1 MLLGKLTTRNI
12 FYLMKKKLLLFI
24 LLPLFSMAQ
33 KETLWRLEIPSPG
46 GAIPVHLLLSD
57 DGRAFAINADEKL
70 EFDRVFTV
78 KDTLHLR
85 LELYDLE
92 LILAIKNGKLNG
104 LMNKRGADMLYRQVP
119 FTGTANDPARFK
131 NTRAAQPLAPKY
143 QVTFKN
149 ESSGKESPAI
159 GVFQVDNGKVKGS
172 FLTNTGDYR
181 YLQGNVA
188 GDSLYLSA
196 LGSSAVMYKARIK
209 GDSLTGG
216 TSYTPFGKGS
226 GFSGV
231 KNESYE
237 LPDATKLTFL
247 KEGQERFDF
256 TFKDING
263 RDVSLSDPRF
273 KGKVTVVQILGTW
286 CPNCLDETRFLTE
299 YKKENPL
306 LEVIGL
312 AFERNSEPSFAWPK
326 IGRFIERFGVDYPVL
341 LAGTIQEAGEKLPQL
356 NHVMAFPTSIIVDK
370 KGQVRKIHTGFTG
383 PGTGSYYDQYVKEFA
398 AFVKELQA
406 E

>member
-1 MLLGKLTTRNI
+1 
-12 FYLMKKKLLLFI
+12 MKTKLLFFLF
-24 LLPLFSMAQ
+24 LSFLAAAQ
-33 KETLWRLEIPSPG
+33 KETLWRLEIPSEG
-46 GAIPVHLLLSD
+46 GAIPVHLLLTGD
-57 DGRAFAINADEKL
+57 NRAFAVNADERL

-85 LELYDLE
+85 MDLYDLE
-92 LILAIKNGKLNG
+92 LILVRKNGRLSG
-104 LMNKRGADMLYRQVP
+104 LMNKRGADMLYRQAA
-119 FTGTANDPARFK
+119 FSGTAGDTERFK
-131 NTRAAQPLAPKY
+131 KSSDRMAHALASKY
-143 QVTFKN
+143 QISFIN
-149 ESSGKESPAI
+149 GSSGKESPAI
-159 GVFQVDNGKVKGS
+159 GVFEVSNGHVKGS

-196 LGSSAVMYKARIK
+196 LGSTAVMYKARIK

-216 TSYTPFGKGS
+216 TSFNPFGKGS

-247 KEGQERFDF
+247 KEGEEHFNF

-263 RDVSLSDPRF
+263 REVSLSDPRF

-299 YKKENPL
+299 YKKENTSM
-306 LEVIGL
+306 EVIGL
-312 AFERNSEPSFAWPK
+312 AFERSTEPSFAYPK
-326 IGRFIERFGVDYPVL
+326 IARFIERFGVDYPVL
-341 LAGTIQEAGEKLPQL
+341 LAGTIQEAGRKLPQL
-356 NHVMAFPTSIIVDK
+356 NHVMAFPTSIVVDK
-370 KGQVRKIHTGFTG
+370 NGQVRKIHTGFTG
-383 PGTGSYYDQYVKEFA
+383 PGTGSYYNEYVKEFT
-398 AFVKELQA
+398 AFIRQLQA

>member
-1 MLLGKLTTRNI
+1 
-12 FYLMKKKLLLFI
+12 MKTKLLLFL
-24 LLPLFSMAQ
+24 LLPFWASAQ
-33 KETLWRLEIPSPG
+33 KETLWRLEIPSEG
-46 GAIPVHLLLSD
+46 GAIPVHLLLTED
-57 DGRAFAINADEKL
+57 HRAFAINANEKM
-70 EFDRVFTV
+70 EFDRVFSV

-85 LELYDLE
+85 MDLYDLE

-119 FTGTANDPARFK
+119 FSGVANDTDRFK
-131 NTRAAQPLAPKY
+131 SVPGGASQLLAPKY
-143 QVTFKN
+143 KITFKN
-149 ESSGKESPAI
+149 STSGKESPAI
-159 GVFQVDNGKVKGS
+159 GVFDVNNGKVKGS

-196 LGSSAVMYKARIK
+196 LGSTAVMYKARIS

-216 TSYTPFGKGS
+216 VSYNPFGKGS
-226 GFSGV
+226 EFSGV
-231 KNESYE
+231 KDENYE

-263 RDVSLSDPRF
+263 REVSLSDPRF

-286 CPNCLDETRFLTE
+286 CPNCLDETRFLME
-299 YKKENPL
+299 YKKENPAM
-306 LEVIGL
+306 EVIGL
-312 AFERNSEPSFAWPK
+312 AFERSDEPSFAYPK
-326 IGRFIERFGVDYPVL
+326 IARFIERFGVDYPVL
-341 LAGTIQEAGEKLPQL
+341 LAGTIPEAGSKLPQL
-356 NHVMAFPTSIIVDK
+356 NHVMAFPTSIIVDQN
-370 KGQVRKIHTGFTG
+370 GQVRKIHTGFTG
-383 PGTGSYYDQYVKEFA
+383 PGTGSYYDEYIKEFA

>member
-1 MLLGKLTTRNI
+1 
-12 FYLMKKKLLLFI
+12 MKTKLLFFLF
-24 LLPLFSMAQ
+24 LSFLAAAQ
-33 KETLWRLEIPSPG
+33 KETLWRLEIPSEG
-46 GAIPVHLLLSD
+46 GAIPVHLLLTGD
-57 DGRAFAINADEKL
+57 NRAFAVNADERL

-85 LELYDLE
+85 MDLYDLE
-92 LILAIKNGKLNG
+92 LILVRKNGRLSG
-104 LMNKRGADMLYRQVP
+104 LMNKRGADMLYRQAA
-119 FTGTANDPARFK
+119 FSGTAGDTERFK
-131 NTRAAQPLAPKY
+131 KSSDRMAHALASKY
-143 QVTFKN
+143 QISFIN
-149 ESSGKESPAI
+149 GSSGKESPAI
-159 GVFQVDNGKVKGS
+159 GVFEVSNGHVKGS

-196 LGSSAVMYKARIK
+196 LGSTAVMYKARIK

-216 TSYTPFGKGS
+216 TSFNPFGKGS

-247 KEGQERFDF
+247 KEGEEHFNF

-263 RDVSLSDPRF
+263 REVSLSNPRF

-299 YKKENPL
+299 YKKENTSM
-306 LEVIGL
+306 EVIGL
-312 AFERNSEPSFAWPK
+312 AFERSTEPSFAYPK
-326 IGRFIERFGVDYPVL
+326 IARFIERFGVDYPVL
-341 LAGTIQEAGEKLPQL
+341 LAGTIQEAGSKLPQL
-356 NHVMAFPTSIIVDK
+356 NHVMAFPTSIVVDK
-370 KGQVRKIHTGFTG
+370 NGQVRKIHTGFTG
-383 PGTGSYYDQYVKEFA
+383 PGTGSYYNEYVKEFT
-398 AFVKELQA
+398 AFIRQLQA

>member
-1 MLLGKLTTRNI
+1 
-12 FYLMKKKLLLFI
+12 MKTKLLLFLFI
-24 LLPLFSMAQ
+24 PLLSIAQ
-33 KETLWRLEIPSPG
+33 KETLWRLEIPSEG
-46 GAIPVHLLLSD
+46 GAIPVHLLLTEDS
-57 DGRAFAINADEKL
+57 RAFAVNADEKL

-85 LELYDLE
+85 MELYDLE

-104 LMNKRGADMLYRQVP
+104 LMNKRGADLLYRQVP
-119 FTGTANDPARFK
+119 FSGAADDADRFK
-131 NTRAAQPLAPKY
+131 NPSGGISPTLASKY
-143 QVTFKN
+143 QIIFKSS
-149 ESSGKESPAI
+149 SSGKESPAI
-159 GVFQVDNGKVKGS
+159 GVFEVNNGKVKGS

-196 LGSSAVMYKARIK
+196 LGSSASLYKARIK

-216 TSYTPFGKGS
+216 TSYSPFGKGS
-226 GFSGV
+226 EFSGV

-247 KEGQERFDF
+247 KEGNERFDF
-256 TFKDING
+256 TFNDING
-263 RDVSLSDPRF
+263 RAVSLSDPRF

-286 CPNCLDETRFLTE
+286 CPNCLDETKFLTE
-299 YKKENPL
+299 YRKENPF

-312 AFERNSEPSFAWPK
+312 AFERSAEPSFAYPK
-326 IGRFIERFGVDYPVL
+326 IARFIERFGVDYPVL
-341 LAGTIQEAGEKLPQL
+341 LAGTIPEAGSKLPQL

-370 KGQVRKIHTGFTG
+370 NGQVRKIHTGFTG
-383 PGTGSYYDQYVKEFA
+383 PGTGSYYDEYVKEFNT
-398 AFVKELQA
+398 FVKELQA

>member
-1 MLLGKLTTRNI
+1 
-12 FYLMKKKLLLFI
+12 MKTKLLLFL
-24 LLPLFSMAQ
+24 LLPFWAAAQ
-33 KETLWRLEIPSPG
+33 KETLWRLEIPSEG
-46 GAIPVHLLLSD
+46 GAIPVHLLLTD
-57 DGRAFAINADEKL
+57 DGRAFAVNADEKL

-85 LELYDLE
+85 MELYDLE

-104 LMNKRGADMLYRQVP
+104 LMNKRGADLLYRQVA
-119 FTGTANDPARFK
+119 FSGTADDADRF
-131 NTRAAQPLAPKY
+131 RSPSGGSSGVLAPKY
-143 QVTFKN
+143 QITFKSG
-149 ESSGKESPAI
+149 SSGKESPAI
-159 GVFQVDNGKVKGS
+159 GVFEVNNGSVKGS

-196 LGSSAVMYKARIK
+196 LGSSASLYKARIK

-216 TSYTPFGKGS
+216 ISYSPFGKGS
-226 GFSGV
+226 EFSGV

-247 KEGQERFDF
+247 KEGNERFDF
-256 TFKDING
+256 TFNDING
-263 RDVSLSDPRF
+263 RAVSLSDPRF

-286 CPNCLDETRFLTE
+286 CPNCLDETKFLME
-299 YKKENPL
+299 YKKENPF

-312 AFERNSEPSFAWPK
+312 AFERNAEPSFAYPK
-326 IGRFIERFGVDYPVL
+326 IARFIERFGVDYPVL
-341 LAGTIQEAGEKLPQL
+341 LAGTIPEAGSKLPQL

-370 KGQVRKIHTGFTG
+370 NGQVRKIHTGFTG
-383 PGTGSYYDQYVKEFA
+383 PGTGSYYDEYVKEFA

>member
-1 MLLGKLTTRNI
+1 
-12 FYLMKKKLLLFI
+12 MKTKLLLFL
-24 LLPLFSMAQ
+24 LLPLLSFAQ
-33 KETLWRLEIPSPG
+33 KETLWRLEIPSEG
-46 GAIPVHLLLSD
+46 GAIPVHLLLTN
-57 DGRAFAINADEKL
+57 DGKAFAVNADEKL

-85 LELYDLE
+85 MELYDLE

-104 LMNKRGADMLYRQVP
+104 LMNKRGADMLYRQVA
-119 FTGTANDPARFK
+119 FSGTAGDSHRFK
-131 NTRAAQPLAPKY
+131 KSSGGSSSALASKY
-143 QVTFKN
+143 QITFKN
-149 ESSGKESPAI
+149 GTSGKESPAI
-159 GVFQVDNGKVKGS
+159 GVFEVNNGQVKGS

-196 LGSSAVMYKARIK
+196 LGSTAVMYKARIK

-216 TSYTPFGKGS
+216 TSYNPFGKGS

-231 KNESYE
+231 KNDSYA
-237 LPDATKLTFL
+237 LPDASKLTFL
-247 KEGQERFDF
+247 KEGHERFDF

-263 RDVSLSDPRF
+263 REVSLSNQRF

-286 CPNCLDETRFLTE
+286 CPNCLDETKFLTE
-299 YKKENPL
+299 YKKENPAI
-306 LEVIGL
+306 EVIGL
-312 AFERNSEPSFAWPK
+312 AFERSAEPSFAYPK
-326 IGRFIERFGVDYPVL
+326 IARFIERFGVDYPVL

-370 KGQVRKIHTGFTG
+370 NGQVRKIHTGFTG
-383 PGTGSYYDQYVKEFA
+383 PGTGSYYEEYVKEFA
-398 AFVKELQA
+398 AFVGQLQA